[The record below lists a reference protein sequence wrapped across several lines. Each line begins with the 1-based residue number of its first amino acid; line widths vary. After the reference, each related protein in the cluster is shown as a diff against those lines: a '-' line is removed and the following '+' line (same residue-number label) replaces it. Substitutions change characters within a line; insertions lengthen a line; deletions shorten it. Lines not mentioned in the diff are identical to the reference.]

1 MLELGMIDHIPDIDA
16 MFDLSFL
23 EQAKSNEA

>member
-1 MLELGMIDHIPDIDA
+1 MLELGMIDTVPDIDA

-23 EQAKSNEA
+23 EQAKEGLQ